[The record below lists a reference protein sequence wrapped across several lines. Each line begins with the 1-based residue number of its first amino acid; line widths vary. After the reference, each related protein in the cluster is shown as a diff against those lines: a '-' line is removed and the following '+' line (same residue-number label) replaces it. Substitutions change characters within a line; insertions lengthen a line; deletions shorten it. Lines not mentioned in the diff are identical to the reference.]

1 MNADSDLDVV
11 SLTVDGKI
19 IEGWDS
25 VRVTRGIE
33 RFPSDFDLGL
43 MDYFP
48 GNEDRQL
55 VEEGMSC
62 EVRIGDDLTLTG
74 YVDDWEPALSRS
86 RHEVRATGRS
96 KCQDLVDCSAE
107 WPNNVINASNALEIA
122 SRLASYY
129 GITVTTNV
137 DELVK
142 VPQFTLNWGESPQEV
157 IDRVARWSALLYY
170 DQPDGNLLL
179 TRVGTRRAA

>member
-129 GITVTTNV
+129 GITVTTEGTPV
-137 DELVK
+137 HSEL
-142 VPQFTLNWGESPQEV
+142 G
-157 IDRVARWSALLYY
+157 
-170 DQPDGNLLL
+170 
-179 TRVGTRRAA
+179 

>member
-48 GNEDRQL
+48 GNEDLQL

-74 YVDDWEPALSRS
+74 YVDDWELPL
-86 RHEVRATGRS
+86 
-96 KCQDLVDCSAE
+96 
-107 WPNNVINASNALEIA
+107 PVIA
-122 SRLASYY
+122 
-129 GITVTTNV
+129 GI
-137 DELVK
+137 
-142 VPQFTLNWGESPQEV
+142 SPQKRSYCV
-157 IDRVARWSALLYY
+157 LD
-170 DQPDGNLLL
+170 N
-179 TRVGTRRAA
+179 